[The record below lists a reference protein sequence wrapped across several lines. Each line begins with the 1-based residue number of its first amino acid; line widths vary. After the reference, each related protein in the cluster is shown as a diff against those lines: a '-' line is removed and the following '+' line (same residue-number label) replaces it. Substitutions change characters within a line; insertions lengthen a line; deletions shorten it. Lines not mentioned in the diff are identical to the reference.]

1 MCFIHAESG
10 NKDFFMDIFYLSLI
24 SRAINAKYIDHN
36 NNISSCNRM
45 NFMYMHIL
53 ILFYLFFCS
62 GNSSDITNAQTK
74 TLKNKHLCEF
84 YLFKDTN
91 FPSDFS
97 DASIRIKSV
106 VLNRV

>member
-1 MCFIHAESG
+1 
-10 NKDFFMDIFYLSLI
+10 
-24 SRAINAKYIDHN
+24 
-36 NNISSCNRM
+36 
-45 NFMYMHIL
+45 MYMHIL

-97 DASIRIKSV
+97 DASVKIKSV